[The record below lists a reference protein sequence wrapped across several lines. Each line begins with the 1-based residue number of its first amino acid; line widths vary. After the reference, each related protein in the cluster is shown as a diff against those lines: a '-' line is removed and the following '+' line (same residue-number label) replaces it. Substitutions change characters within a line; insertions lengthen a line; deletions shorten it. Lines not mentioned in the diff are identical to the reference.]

1 MRTLNKAGA
10 TGRAAKVVASGCVAV
25 LLAACGAPVDP
36 DAGRGSDVPP
46 DISDLCGTRTSLNT
60 PLPGVLRSVSR
71 STIELSPEDT
81 GLANVISIIRGVDSC
96 DGSSAETVVEYE
108 IGADGL
114 VLSVDGETPET
125 ERRFVISDGC
135 LQIQTTPDAGADDG
149 GNGSDGSGSDDG
161 GSREDGGN
169 EDPGP
174 CGESG
179 FPLFQKLTDNDPE
192 TDPYVCIEVAEG
204 ESCQDCSDGDGGWTF
219 TTRTT
224 VTFRA
229 TRSLAFVQALDL
241 CTFELSESNIR
252 IGETV
257 TATLISTT
265 RFEPI
270 IPDP

>member
-1 MRTLNKAGA
+1 MRTLNQVGA
-10 TGRAAKVVASGCVAV
+10 VGRAATAVASGCVAV
-25 LLAACGAPVDP
+25 ILAACGAPVDP

-46 DISDLCGTRTSLNT
+46 DLSDLCGTRTSRNA
-60 PLPGVLRSVSR
+60 PSPGILRGISR

-81 GLANVISIIRGVDSC
+81 GLARVISIIRGVDAC
-96 DGSSAETVVEYE
+96 DGASGETVVEYE
-108 IGADGL
+108 VGADGL
-114 VLSVDGETPET
+114 VLSVDGELPQT

-135 LQIQTTPDAGADDG
+135 LQIQSAVPDADDDDG
-149 GNGSDGSGSDDG
+149 GSDESGSDDG
-161 GSREDGGN
+161 GSGGDDDG
-169 EDPGP
+169 DPGP
-174 CGESG
+174 CGENG

-204 ESCQDCSDGDGGWTF
+204 ESCQDCSDGDDGWTF

-265 RFEPI
+265 RFEHAGPES
-270 IPDP
+270 

>member
-1 MRTLNKAGA
+1 MRTLNK
-10 TGRAAKVVASGCVAV
+10 TGVARRAATAVASGCFMIFV
-25 LLAACGAPVDP
+25 AACGAPVDP
-36 DAGRGSDVPP
+36 DAGRGSDAPP
-46 DISDLCGTRTSLNT
+46 DLSDLCGTRTSRNA
-60 PLPGVLRSVSR
+60 PPPGILRSVSR

-81 GLANVISIIRGVDSC
+81 GLANVISIIRGAGSC
-96 DGSSAETVVEYE
+96 DESPVETVVEYE

-114 VLSVDGETPET
+114 VLSVDGETPEIV
-125 ERRFVISDGC
+125 RRFVISDGC
-135 LQIQTTPDAGADDG
+135 LQIQTTPDAGADDDDD
-149 GNGSDGSGSDDG
+149 GSDGSETDNG
-161 GSREDGGN
+161 GSGADGGN

-204 ESCQDCSDGDGGWTF
+204 ESCQDCSEGDDVWTF

-229 TRSLAFVQALDL
+229 MRSLASVQTLDL
-241 CTFELSESNIR
+241 CTFELSEFNIR

-257 TATLISTT
+257 IATLISTT
-265 RFEPI
+265 RFEHNGPAS
-270 IPDP
+270 